1 MTPSLR
7 GLRAQRFRLLRPS
20 QLRPFWELSRGLAA
34 ARKIQ
39 SVDGFADLTVR
50 EGLRLLPR
58 ISGDAET
65 IFVCA
70 LCLLSSMS
78 AEEVLEAPARFFFG
92 KIAVHHDVLSPK
104 AVYSV
109 RTLPGNAEL
118 RLRPGTGL
126 RGPDRA

>member
-1 MTPSLR
+1 MSFHELDTRQGIYVTPSLR

-50 EGLRLLPR
+50 EGLCLLPR

-65 IFVCA
+65 IFV
-70 LCLLSSMS
+70 SRS
-78 AEEVLEAPARFFFG
+78 AFCPR
-92 KIAVHHDVLSPK
+92 
-104 AVYSV
+104 
-109 RTLPGNAEL
+109 
-118 RLRPGTGL
+118 
-126 RGPDRA
+126 